1 MTYFEIVRAHLA
13 KDLRLE
19 WRSRD
24 AINAMGFFALLVV
37 VIFSFAFEPSSE
49 ESRLIAGGIIW
60 VSILFATNVALNQ
73 SWMRETR
80 QQVLDALR
88 IAPAPPTALFL
99 GKAIG
104 NFLFVVA
111 LECIMVPLITVF
123 YNLSAAGSYFDLFIL
138 ALLGTWAL
146 VANGTFFATL
156 ALRTRIRELMLP
168 LLLFPI
174 SIPALLCMVQ
184 GTTLALTGEASPVA
198 YMKLLAGYD
207 IIFTVVCLLLFETV
221 FQAE

>member
-1 MTYFEIVRAHLA
+1 MSYFDHLRSHLF

-24 AINAMGFFALLVV
+24 AMNAMGFFALLVV
-37 VIFSFAFEPSSE
+37 VIFSFSFEPSSE
-49 ESRLIAGGIIW
+49 ESRLISGGILW
-60 VSILFATNVALNQ
+60 VAILFATNVALNQ
-73 SWMRETR
+73 SWTRETR
-80 QQVLDALR
+80 NHVLDALR
-88 IAPAPPTALFL
+88 LAPAPPTALFL
-99 GKAIG
+99 GKSIG
-104 NFLFVVA
+104 NFIFVLT
-111 LECIMVPLITVF
+111 LELIMVPLLTVF
-123 YNLSAAGSYFDLFIL
+123 YNLSAAGSYFDLIVI

-146 VANGTFFATL
+146 VVNGTFFATL
-156 ALRTRIRELMLP
+156 SLRTRIREMMLP

-174 SIPALLCMVQ
+174 SIPALLCMVK
-184 GTTLALTGEASPVA
+184 GTTLALTGEASPLA